1 MILIKKEEIKR
12 SLWDNM
18 AYLISNAWK
27 INKKAFIY
35 FGIFTIL
42 TSIQPFIGIF
52 IPKYLI
58 QELTGAKR
66 QEVIILIIGI
76 FFILSSL
83 IGFFSAFLGGIKLP
97 EMIKIRFEFMQ
108 NLHRKSMCMDFK
120 HTEEPKTLNDMQ
132 SAWRAVNNNDDGIEG
147 VYHRLFEIA
156 GSVIAF
162 LGYIT
167 IVMTLSPWILIYL
180 IVNVIAVYFL
190 TLKVKKYSHSKKDK
204 ISEVERKS
212 QYIYRTMYDF
222 SYGKDI
228 RMYNMTGWLADKF
241 KLLTKEREY
250 INKNIKYKYFGVAVF
265 EIGLLLVREGLV
277 YAYLI
282 YMVINKGMS
291 IADFTMYF
299 ITIGGFAG
307 IMQKIIKDLAHIRAQ
322 NLYINDFRDY
332 LEIEDENKLDN
343 PRDIPQDKTYEIE
356 FRNISF
362 KYPNSDRYIY
372 KNLSFKIEKGQRL
385 AIVGINGA
393 GKTTLV
399 KLLTRLYEP
408 DEGEIL
414 LNGINIAEF
423 DREKYFKVFSV
434 VFQDIKMFAFSVAN
448 NISVDSK
455 SSDREKIMRCIEMAG
470 MKEKVQSLNEGIDT
484 SVLKVLDDK
493 GIEFSGG
500 ENQKLALARALY
512 KDGKVVVLDEPT
524 AALDPIAEYNI
535 YKGFNELVGE
545 KSSIYISHRLS
556 STRFCDAIAFFENGE
571 ILEYGT
577 HDDLMRKGGKYFE
590 MFSIQAQYYQN
601 EAVEEVV

>member
-1 MILIKKEEIKR
+1 MNKKDKGDKR
-12 SLWDNM
+12 SLRENM
-18 AYLISNAWK
+18 AYLISNAWS

-42 TSIQPFIGIF
+42 TAIRPFIGIF
-52 IPKYLI
+52 MPKYLI
-58 QELTGAKR
+58 KELTGAQR
-66 QEVIILIIGI
+66 QEIILTIIAI

-83 IGFFSAFLGGIKLP
+83 VGFFTALLDGIRLP
-97 EMIKIRFEFMQ
+97 EFIKIRFRFMED
-108 NLHRKSMCMDFK
+108 LHSKSMCMDFK
-120 HTEEPKTLNDMQ
+120 HTENPKTLNDME
-132 SAWRAVNNNDDGIEG
+132 SAWRAVNNNVDGIEG
-147 VYHRLFEIA
+147 VYHKIFEIT

-167 IVMTLSPWILIYL
+167 IVMTLSPWILLYL
-180 IVNVIAVYFL
+180 VANVTVVYFL
-190 TLKVKKYSHSKKDK
+190 TLKVKKYAHSKKDN
-204 ISEVERKS
+204 ISESQRKS
-212 QYIYRTMYDF
+212 NYIYQTMYDF

-228 RMYNMTGWLADKF
+228 RIYNMKDWLADKF
-241 KLLTKEREY
+241 KLFTKERED
-250 INKNIKYKYFGVAVF
+250 INKDIKYKYFVVSLC
-265 EIGLLLVREGLV
+265 EVVLLLAREGLV

-282 YMVINKGMS
+282 HMVINKGLT
-291 IADFTMYF
+291 IDNFTMYF
-299 ITIGGFAG
+299 ITIAGFAAL
-307 IMQKIIKDLAHIRAQ
+307 MQKIIKDLAHIRAQ

-332 LEIEDENKLDN
+332 LEIEDEKKLEN
-343 PRDIPQDKTYEIE
+343 PSKIPEDKTYEIE
-356 FRNISF
+356 FRNVSF

-399 KLLTRLYEP
+399 KLITRLYEP
-408 DEGEIL
+408 NEGEIL
-414 LNGINIAEF
+414 LNGVNIAEF
-423 DREKYFKVFSV
+423 DREEYFKIFSV

-448 NISVDSK
+448 NISVDTK
-455 SSDREKIMRCIEMAG
+455 SSDRDKIMKCIEMAG
-470 MKEKVQSLNEGIDT
+470 MKEKIQSLEQGMDT

-512 KDGKVVVLDEPT
+512 KDGKVVILDEPT

-556 STRFCDAIAFFENGE
+556 STRFCDVIAFFENGE

-577 HDDLMRKGGKYFE
+577 HDELMNKGGRYFE
-590 MFSIQAQYYQN
+590 MFNIQAQYYQN